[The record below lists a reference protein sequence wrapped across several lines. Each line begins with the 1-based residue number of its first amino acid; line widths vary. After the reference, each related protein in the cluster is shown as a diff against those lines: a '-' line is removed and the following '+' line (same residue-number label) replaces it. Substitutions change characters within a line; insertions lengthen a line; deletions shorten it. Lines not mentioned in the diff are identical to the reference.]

1 MVVMN
6 KVNFKKANFVN
17 LGGWT

>member
-1 MVVMN
+1 MVGMN
-6 KVNFKKANFVN
+6 KVNFKKANFVD